1 MGKYHEEDERI
12 SVSDFETIMA
22 QHADA
27 ICFRCKVRLKNHRD
41 ADHLF
46 FEEPDEAPDEE
57 SN

>member
-1 MGKYHEEDERI
+1 MSKYDDDDEMI
-12 SVSDFETIMA
+12 SVSDFEAMLA
-22 QHADA
+22 QHANA
-27 ICFRCKVRLKNHRD
+27 ICYRCKVRLKDHGY